1 MTSIGDL
8 CLCGDLAA
16 PGDELCAPCRE
27 DVRVARGELVAEITQ
42 LTAEHERKIIAED
55 ERTAA

>member
-27 DVRVARGELVAEITQ
+27 DVRVARGELVAEIAQ
-42 LTAEHERKIIAED
+42 LTAEHEAKICESD
-55 ERTAA
+55 EVTA